1 MIRKGIWIL
10 AGLVIFALN
19 WAALHDIIKGLEP
32 DLRAEYTVV
41 ILTALG
47 LVAWAMA
54 RILRGRRGKTAP
66 R

>member
-1 MIRKGIWIL
+1 MTRKAIWIVVGL
-10 AGLVIFALN
+10 AIFALN
-19 WAALHDIIKGLEP
+19 WAALHDIIKGREP

-47 LVAWAMA
+47 LLAWAAA
-54 RILRGRRGKTAP
+54 RILHTRRGETGP